1 MVSKTLFRRAEEVGF
16 EPTRAGL
23 TAQGISNPPQWTSYA
38 TPPNSVYSI
47 KVLARTVMKD
57 QLIKYNHFMPKNA
70 WLLAYLFI
78 PLLAANLSSGDEQQF
93 SYLALSFLKGSTS
106 YVTLPPTI
114 SDLSYFNNHYYLPFG
129 PFPAIIIM
137 PFVLLFKTNFPLGF
151 LLLAL
156 NILNFWLVY
165 RISIILKLETKKA
178 LFTSIFFIFG
188 SVYTP
193 VTALLYGAYFA
204 QIVATSLLLLALYV
218 FLSKKKWLIIGI
230 LLGFAMATRSN
241 LIVASLFFISGLTK
255 GFLNYKNVIKLFLPI
270 IASIVLIACYNYQ
283 RFANVFERGY
293 SYQLIPE
300 ESALRR
306 QQGLISF
313 RHIPANLYYMLIKT
327 PDPILADESHVLKF
341 PYLRFDPYG
350 MSIFFMSP
358 ILFLIFKAKL
368 SDHYV
373 KASLLTTL
381 AITTT
386 IVTYYGIGWRQ
397 IGYRYA
403 LDFYPFLLIP
413 LVSALK
419 KTNMK
424 LVKIMVLCGVVITWF
439 FIIERFSGL

>member
-1 MVSKTLFRRAEEVGF
+1 
-16 EPTRAGL
+16 
-23 TAQGISNPPQWTSYA
+23 
-38 TPPNSVYSI
+38 
-47 KVLARTVMKD
+47 
-57 QLIKYNHFMPKNA
+57 
-70 WLLAYLFI
+70 
-78 PLLAANLSSGDEQQF
+78 
-93 SYLALSFLKGSTS
+93 
-106 YVTLPPTI
+106 
-114 SDLSYFNNHYYLPFG
+114 
-129 PFPAIIIM
+129 
-137 PFVLLFKTNFPLGF
+137 
-151 LLLAL
+151 
-156 NILNFWLVY
+156 
-165 RISIILKLETKKA
+165 
-178 LFTSIFFIFG
+178 
-188 SVYTP
+188 
-193 VTALLYGAYFA
+193 
-204 QIVATSLLLLALYV
+204 
-218 FLSKKKWLIIGI
+218 
-230 LLGFAMATRSN
+230 MATRSN